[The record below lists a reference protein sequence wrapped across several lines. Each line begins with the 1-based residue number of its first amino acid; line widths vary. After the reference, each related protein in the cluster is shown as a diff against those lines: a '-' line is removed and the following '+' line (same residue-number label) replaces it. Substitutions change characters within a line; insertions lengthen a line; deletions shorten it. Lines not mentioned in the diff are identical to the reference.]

1 MILPPLILSLND
13 TLIITNLNE
22 EFKMKV
28 YALIGKSGTGKS
40 FQAVNLCKE
49 LNIESIIDDGLFICR
64 NKVMAGVSAKRQP
77 TKVGAVKTALFTR
90 DEHMEEVKESIRKIK
105 PSSILVIGT
114 SDGMVDKIVKRLELP
129 RIIKRIYIEEI
140 TTETERAIARKQRY
154 EMGQHVIPAPTFQ
167 LKRQF
172 SGYFMTPVRM
182 LLRELGSWKDISE
195 KSVVRPTYSYLG
207 DYKISEKVMADIVE
221 CVKREHGD
229 VAEIGRVA
237 ISPVQE
243 GIDIYISAN
252 FKYAADLPLRAKEF
266 QKDAA
271 KKIEEMT
278 AFNVNRLDLE
288 VRDIV

>member
-1 MILPPLILSLND
+1 
-13 TLIITNLNE
+13 
-22 EFKMKV
+22 MKV

-40 FQAVNLCKE
+40 FQAVNLCRE

-64 NKVMAGVSAKRQP
+64 NKVMAGISAKRQP
-77 TKVGAVKTALFTR
+77 TKVGAVKTALFTK
-90 DEHMEEVKESIRKIK
+90 DGHMEEVKGSIKRIR
-105 PSSILVIGT
+105 PSSVLVIGT
-114 SDGMVDKIVKRLELP
+114 SDGMVDKIVKRLDLP
-129 RIIKRIYIEEI
+129 RIIKRIYIEDI
-140 TTETERAIARKQRY
+140 TTEAERAIARKQRN

-221 CVKREHGD
+221 CVRREHGD
-229 VAEIGRVA
+229 VAEVGRVA

-243 GIDIYISAN
+243 GIEVYISAN
-252 FKYAADLPLRAKEF
+252 FRLTEDLPALAKAF
-266 QKDAA
+266 QKEAA
-271 KKIEEMT
+271 ERIEEMT
-278 AFNVNRLDLE
+278 AFNVNMLDLE
-288 VRDIV
+288 IRDIV